1 MAQLLHVAV
10 GQAVAQVPTDRH
22 RDHLARETGNPQ
34 ERAELCTDSE
44 SVSIGRESV
53 GEAED
58 S

>member
-1 MAQLLHVAV
+1 MLLFEPV
-10 GQAVAQVPTDRH
+10 GEARPSEA
-22 RDHLARETGNPQ
+22 LAFLA
-34 ERAELCTDSE
+34 AELCTDSE